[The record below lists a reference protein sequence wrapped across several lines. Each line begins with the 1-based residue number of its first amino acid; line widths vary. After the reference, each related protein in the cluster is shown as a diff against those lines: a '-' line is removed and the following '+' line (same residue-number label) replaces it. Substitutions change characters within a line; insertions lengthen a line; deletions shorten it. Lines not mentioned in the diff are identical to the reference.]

1 MANRIGLAAA
11 VALALA
17 LSAGAAGAAQGDD
30 AVSPVSQRLTQ
41 SAFAALSAKNYP
53 AAIDDFETALAVDPK
68 NRTAFI
74 GLARVAQ
81 AQGLPGKAVKYYRE
95 ALQLDPNDLAALEGQ
110 GQAFAERGAKAK
122 AQANLDRIRTLCRSD
137 CAPAKRLESAISQ
150 TTVAAAAPTTGP
162 ATSAKN

>member
-1 MANRIGLAAA
+1 MASRIGLAA
-11 VALALA
+11 VVALA

-41 SAFAALSAKNYP
+41 SGFASLTAKNYV

-95 ALQLDPNDLAALEGQ
+95 ALQLDPNDLSALEGQ
-110 GQAFAERGAKAK
+110 GQAFAERGAKAR

-137 CAPAKRLESAISQ
+137 CAPAKRLETAISQ
-150 TTVAAAAPTTGP
+150 TTVAQSSPTGP

>member
-1 MANRIGLAAA
+1 MAIRFGLATA
-11 VALALA
+11 VALALTA
-17 LSAGAAGAAQGDD
+17 SAAGAAQGDD

-41 SAFAALSAKNYP
+41 SAFASLNAKNYA

-68 NRTAFI
+68 NRSAFI

-110 GQAFAERGAKAK
+110 GQAFAERGAKAR
-122 AQANLDRIRTLCRSD
+122 AQANLDRIRTLCRGD
-137 CAPAKRLESAISQ
+137 CASAKRLETAIGQ
-150 TTVAAAAPTTGP
+150 TVAQSTPTGP
-162 ATSAKN
+162 AASAKN

>member
-1 MANRIGLAAA
+1 MASRIGLAA
-11 VALALA
+11 VVALA
-17 LSAGAAGAAQGDD
+17 LSAGGAVAAQGDD
-30 AVSPVSQRLTQ
+30 AVAPISQRLTQ
-41 SAFAALSAKNYP
+41 SAFAALNAKNYA

-110 GQAFAERGAKAK
+110 GQAFAERGAKAR

-137 CAPAKRLESAISQ
+137 CAPAKRLETAISQ
-150 TTVAAAAPTTGP
+150 TVAAAATPTGP

>member
-1 MANRIGLAAA
+1 MASRFGVAAV
-11 VALALA
+11 VALALC
-17 LSAGAAGAAQGDD
+17 AGAAGAAQGDD

-41 SAFAALSAKNYP
+41 SGFAALTAKNFST
-53 AAIDDFETALAVDPK
+53 AIDDFETALAVDPK

-95 ALQLDPNDLAALEGQ
+95 ALQLDPNDLTALEGQ

-137 CAPAKRLESAISQ
+137 CAPARRLETAITQ
-150 TTVAAAAPTTGP
+150 TVAAATPTPGP